1 MHELTYGDFQR
12 HDSPTMRL
20 VKQKDEQLA
29 HKTIM
34 SKKIPTQKN
43 QLFYTCGVEKS
54 YLVQQ
59 KDKLDYERANKKPL
73 EFMEKFDARE
83 VVHKKVKQGGRTGSY
98 TYSETT
104 RS

>member
-1 MHELTYGDFQR
+1 
-12 HDSPTMRL
+12 MRL

-34 SKKIPTQKN
+34 SKKISNAKS

-54 YLVQQ
+54 YVVLP

-73 EFMEKFDARE
+73 EFMERFDQRE
-83 VVHKKVKQGGRTGSY
+83 VVQKKVKQG
-98 TYSETT
+98 
-104 RS
+104 